1 MSTSYPHESPLIVG
15 TLMIIVGIAIV
26 IWRIQNPWVPQC
38 PDMIINGMHVM
49 CDDMDIIPILA
60 AAVGL
65 MGTTF
70 VFSDILNDLPGRT
83 E

>member
-1 MSTSYPHESPLIVG
+1 
-15 TLMIIVGIAIV
+15 
-26 IWRIQNPWVPQC
+26 
-38 PDMIINGMHVM
+38 
-49 CDDMDIIPILA
+49 MDIIPILA